1 MSSTSEG
8 LPTCS
13 MPCYTFI
20 SARLVDVLLCPIC
33 DADMLKSVQ
42 TARVLARA
50 RVSNCVPV
58 SVDGTTSP
66 SPSKATHRSPRLE
79 WLSTE
84 PAFQREGGQRKAFWR
99 FQATD
104 RAV

>member
-20 SARLVDVLLCPIC
+20 SARLVDVLICQIC

-42 TARVLARA
+42 TALALARA
-50 RVSNCVPV
+50 RASSCVPV
-58 SVDGTTSP
+58 SVDGTTST
-66 SPSKATHRSPRLE
+66 SQSNAIHRSPRLE
-79 WLSTE
+79 WLRTE
-84 PAFQREGGQRKAFWR
+84 PVFLREGVQGKAFCR